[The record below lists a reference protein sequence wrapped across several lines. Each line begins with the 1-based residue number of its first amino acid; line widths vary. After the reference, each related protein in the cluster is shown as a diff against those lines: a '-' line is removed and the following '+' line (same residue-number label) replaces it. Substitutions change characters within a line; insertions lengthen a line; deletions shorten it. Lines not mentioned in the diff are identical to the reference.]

1 MKSTSANPP
10 LCPASLLEAFFSLR
24 RRWAELSCGFHLE
37 DKCRITLFPLAQ
49 LAEAEDRAAFFLSS
63 AEQNHLQRFRY
74 PKRRHE
80 WLGGRIAAKAAL
92 LDSLEAAAFR
102 RLTILPDRHGRP
114 TVSGQPD
121 PSLSLSISHS
131 GGYAAALAGHGPS
144 CGLDLQEISDKLPE
158 LTKYFA
164 KPAELELL
172 AGQPELGRQ
181 ETGLTMLWAVKEALK
196 KSLLADQPDIFS
208 GIELKQLHA
217 VAKGVWQCA
226 CAVRHHPLQT
236 ALVYDFSPYILA
248 LSCPEQGSQK
258 FEKVTMQ
265 QSTLY
270 NLHSTC

>member
-1 MKSTSANPP
+1 MKSTSANPRC
-10 LCPASLLEAFFSLR
+10 CPAPLLEAFFSLR
-24 RRWAELSCGFHLE
+24 RLSKELSCGLHLE
-37 DKCRITLFPLAQ
+37 NKCRITLFPLAQ
-49 LAEAEDRAAFFLSS
+49 LAEAEDRAALLLSN
-63 AEQNHLQRFRY
+63 AEQEYLQRFRY

-92 LDSLEAAAFR
+92 IDTMEAAAFQ

-114 TVSGQPD
+114 VVSDQPD

-131 GGYAAALAGHGPS
+131 GTYAAALAAHGPS
-144 CGLDLQEISDKLPE
+144 CGLDLQEVSDKLRE

-164 KPAELELL
+164 APAELDLL
-172 AGQPELGRQ
+172 DSQPQLGSL
-181 ETGLTMLWAVKEALK
+181 ETRLTMLWAVKEAMK

-208 GIELKQLHA
+208 GIELKQLHS

-248 LSCPEQGSQK
+248 LSCPEQDCA
-258 FEKVTMQ
+258 EI
-265 QSTLY
+265 
-270 NLHSTC
+270 